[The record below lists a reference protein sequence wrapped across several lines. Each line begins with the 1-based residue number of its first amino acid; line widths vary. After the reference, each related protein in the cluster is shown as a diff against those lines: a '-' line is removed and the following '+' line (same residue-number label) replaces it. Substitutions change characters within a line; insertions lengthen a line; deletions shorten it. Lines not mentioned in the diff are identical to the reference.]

1 MKAKVTSNATNAIH
15 VQSDND
21 TFSLYSSSQ
30 VYNLKIVEV
39 FKGKEQLNQLAGF
52 TPSIRGESPMY
63 TVELHTPPRF
73 ISCSFLLRE
82 GQEYLLS
89 GRLDNNKLSSEFCD
103 IRLEWG
109 DITPRQ
115 EYGVRVKYAEDCY
128 DGEIRVHNQFQDQW
142 P

>member
-1 MKAKVTSNATNAIH
+1 MPTVIRDGLGMPGN
-15 VQSDND
+15 V
-21 TFSLYSSSQ
+21 FSAFAQKIILASSRPQ
-30 VYNLKIVEV
+30 
-39 FKGKEQLNQLAGF
+39 F
-52 TPSIRGESPMY
+52 M
-63 TVELHTPPRF
+63 ELFFEKPAV
-73 ISCSFLLRE
+73 
-82 GQEYLLS
+82 
-89 GRLDNNKLSSEFCD
+89 LDNNKLSSEFCD